1 MGQYAIIALSMIS
14 TIVQSK
20 NDDWLKEQ
28 ISEWEDEILQFT
40 SSENDEI
47 ANAAQAILD
56 AAYQ

>member
-1 MGQYAIIALSMIS
+1 MIS